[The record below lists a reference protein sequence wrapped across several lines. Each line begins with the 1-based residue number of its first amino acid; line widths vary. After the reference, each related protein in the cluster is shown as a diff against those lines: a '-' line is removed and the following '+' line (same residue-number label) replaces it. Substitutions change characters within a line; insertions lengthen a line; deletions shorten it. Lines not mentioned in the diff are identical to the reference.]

1 MRRLILVT
9 LAAAWIAATA
19 PTDSAVADAS
29 CDAVVADLPILTDQ
43 IQTEWV
49 VDNCSSRTSVRVT
62 LSEYRNGDWERADCD
77 GGVDNCTIIRP
88 LVAQD
93 CGDGT
98 LFCAY
103 TTIHRTEVWNQTG
116 GPCSRYWR
124 TKVVVRNP
132 DGDVIAQDTSP
143 ANTC

>member
-1 MRRLILVT
+1 MG
-9 LAAAWIAATA
+9 A
-19 PTDSAVADAS
+19 PQAVSADAT
-29 CDAVVADLPILTDQ
+29 CDVALADLPVLTDN

-49 VDNCSSRTSVRVT
+49 VDDCSARTSVRIT
-62 LSEYRNGDWERADCD
+62 LSELVNGDWERADCD
-77 GGVDNCTIIRP
+77 GGVDNCTTVRP
-88 LVAQD
+88 TVTQD

-103 TTIHRTEVWNQTG
+103 TTIHRTDVWNQNLA
-116 GPCSRYWR
+116 PCSQEWR
-124 TKVVVRNP
+124 TKITVRNP

>member
-1 MRRLILVT
+1 MRRLFAASALILAI
-9 LAAAWIAATA
+9 LAALPSTV
-19 PTDSAVADAS
+19 SADAS
-29 CDAVVADLPILTDQ
+29 CDAVVSDLPILTGN

-49 VDNCSSRTSVRVT
+49 VDTCSARTSIRVT
-62 LSEYRNGDWERADCD
+62 LSELRNGDWERADCD
-77 GGVDNCTIIRP
+77 GGVDNCTIVRP
-88 LVAQD
+88 TTSQD

-103 TTIHRTEVWNQTG
+103 STIHRVDVWNQAG
-116 GPCSRYWR
+116 DPCARQWR

-132 DGDVIAQDTSP
+132 SGDVIAQDVSP